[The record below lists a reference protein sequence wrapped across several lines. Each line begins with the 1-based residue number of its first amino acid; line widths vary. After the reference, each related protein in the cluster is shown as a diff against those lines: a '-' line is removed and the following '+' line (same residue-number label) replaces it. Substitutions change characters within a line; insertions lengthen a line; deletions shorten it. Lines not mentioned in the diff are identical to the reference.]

1 MHTDFKEYVALC
13 RMKRGQ
19 MTNAELA
26 RLTNQS
32 PQNLHSKLQ
41 GKSIKTS
48 DLERIAEAMGADL
61 QIRFIDRETGE
72 PII

>member
-1 MHTDFKEYVALC
+1 MHTDITEYIALC

-26 RLTNQS
+26 RLTGQS
-32 PQNLHSKLQ
+32 PQNLHSKLT
-41 GKSIKTS
+41 GKPMKTS
-48 DLERIAEAMGADL
+48 ELEKIAEALGADL